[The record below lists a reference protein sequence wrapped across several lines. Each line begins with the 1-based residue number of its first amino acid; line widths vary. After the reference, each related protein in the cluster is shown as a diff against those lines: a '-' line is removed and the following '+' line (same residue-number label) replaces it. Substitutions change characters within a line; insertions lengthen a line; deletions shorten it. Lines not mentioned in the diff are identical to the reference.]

1 MASNKFIEV
10 HCFDLEIARIGYD
23 EDAGKTT
30 FQYNRDYLESGVYPN
45 LFPLIIKRT
54 KTAQAFFEFNNETF
68 RGLPPMIADSLP
80 DMFGNLIFKA
90 WLEARGQG
98 SKKISVLE
106 QLTYVAN
113 RGMGALEYRPA
124 KAMPKDTNID
134 ISEITEILKK
144 VLESKSATVGDELS
158 SEALLNIFKIGT
170 SAGGARPKILVSRH
184 RETGKIIPGDIEIAD
199 DYQHLLV
206 KLSLGQPHG
215 YSTEVIEYAYYQTAT
230 ALGIDM
236 MPSGLIDDK
245 HFATER
251 FDRQHGEKVHML
263 TASGMTGWDFNKPGP
278 GSSYENLFKLALHI
292 GLPQR
297 DIEQLYR
304 RMVFNL
310 CYFNID
316 DHLKNHA
323 FLYDKKDSKW
333 ALAPAYDITFALNP
347 ELNITKSARALSIGG
362 KRTDIG
368 LRELLALA
376 EQFTIKNPK
385 GVIAELQEGAAL
397 LEQKLL
403 GLAIPERTVE
413 RIKRDFVKFL

>member
-10 HCFDLEIARIGYD
+10 HCFDMEIARIGYD
-23 EDAGKTT
+23 ENAGKTT
-30 FQYNRDYLESGVYPN
+30 FQYNKDYLESGVYPN

-54 KTAQAFFEFNNETF
+54 KTAQAFFEFNNEAF

-90 WLEARGQG
+90 WLETREHG

-124 KAMPKDTNID
+124 KAMPKHTNID
-134 ISEITEILKK
+134 INEITEILKK
-144 VLESKSATVGDELS
+144 VLDSKSETGGHELS
-158 SEALLNIFKIGT
+158 TDTLLNIFKIGT

-184 RETGKIIPGDIEIAD
+184 RETGRIIPGDLETGD
-199 DYQHLLV
+199 NYQHFLV
-206 KLSLGQPHG
+206 KLSLEQPYG
-215 YSTEVIEYAYYQTAT
+215 YSTEVIEYAYYQTAI

-236 MPSGLIDDK
+236 MPSELIDGK

-251 FDRQHGEKVHML
+251 FDRQQGEKVHML
-263 TASGMTGWDFNKPGP
+263 TASGMTGWEFNKHGLE
-278 GSSYENLFKLALHI
+278 SSYENLLKLALHI
-292 GLPQR
+292 RLPQK

-323 FLYDKKDSKW
+323 FLYDRENSKW
-333 ALAPAYDITFALNP
+333 TLAPAYDITYALNP
-347 ELNITKSARALSIGG
+347 ELNITKSSRALSIGG
-362 KRTDIG
+362 KRTDIQ
-368 LRELLALA
+368 LQQLLELA

-385 GVIAELQEGAAL
+385 GIIAEIQKGAAL

-403 GLAIPERTVE
+403 GLAIPKRTIE